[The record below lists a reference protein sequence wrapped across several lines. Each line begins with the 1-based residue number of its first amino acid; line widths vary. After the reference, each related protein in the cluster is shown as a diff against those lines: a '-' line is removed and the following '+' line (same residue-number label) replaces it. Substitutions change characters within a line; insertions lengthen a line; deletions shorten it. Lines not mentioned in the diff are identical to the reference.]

1 VRVTSRSRPFT
12 RTDAHYPPTW
22 GIDGTITARCAE
34 FSVGAEIYAFGW
46 YGRPQSFSLDPV
58 EALLSLQA

>member
-34 FSVGAEIYAFGW
+34 FSVGAEIYAFGE
-46 YGRPQSFSLDPV
+46 YG
-58 EALLSLQA
+58 LQVLRR